1 MTDAL
6 LREETIFTW
15 GAPPLKFGAGST
27 DEIGFDLSGYGV
39 RRVLIVTDPGVNAL
53 GAPSRIA
60 DSLRRYDIEAEIFD
74 GVHVEPTDDSMNK
87 AVEYARAQGD
97 WDGFVAVGGGSAIDT
112 AKAINL
118 LTSHP
123 GELMDYINKPIGGAK
138 TPPGQLKPLIAVPTT
153 AGTGSESTAMCVL
166 DIRPAWT
173 SSATRWSPTPP
184 AGSRASTARSPR
196 SGSPTAGRT
205 RCRTCGARRR

>member
-1 MTDAL
+1 MTDPL

-27 DEIGFDLSGYGV
+27 DEIGFDLSGFGV

-60 DSLRRYDIEAEIFD
+60 DSLKRYDID

-87 AVEYARAQGD
+87 AVEYARVQGD
-97 WDGFVAVGGGSAIDT
+97 WDGFVAIGGGSAIDT

-118 LTSHP
+118 LT
-123 GELMDYINKPIGGAK
+123 
-138 TPPGQLKPLIAVPTT
+138 
-153 AGTGSESTAMCVL
+153 
-166 DIRPAWT
+166 
-173 SSATRWSPTPP
+173 PTP
-184 AGSRASTARSPR
+184 AS
-196 SGSPTAGRT
+196 
-205 RCRTCGARRR
+205 